1 MKSSLLFIFLSLFTF
16 GTINFIS
23 SEKHNI
29 ENEDFILRKNVS
41 TSAEFDK
48 KIDSIENLKSKEIE
62 KYESQIKSSF
72 KTIKI
77 EEAKQ
82 KEFTL
87 LVDSL
92 YLLAIAPDTIIEK
105 KDTII
110 ETEKPKKQSWLKKQL
125 KKLKK

>member
-41 TSAEFDK
+41 TDGEFDK

-62 KYESQIKSSF
+62 KYEAQIKSSF

-77 EEAKQ
+77 EEEKQ
-82 KEFTL
+82 KEFSL

-92 YLLAIAPDTIIEK
+92 YLLAIAPDTIIDK